1 MSEQTTILFAR
12 NATDLLKKESI
23 EQALQIC
30 EMGVKQ
36 FPLYAEGHYTLA
48 RCYEKNNMTDEAA
61 REYERVLNF
70 IPGHLGALNALARLQ
85 HHKALYQAGN
95 QLKLNAFFYHSH
107 DPKLAKYLSNEG
119 LLPKRHVGGENV
131 PVVEEESPAEL
142 PDMDEKAGFSHQE
155 YLGKD
160 EEESIVYEPEADEE
174 FDRAIGQVI
183 EEPLFVSPELDREI
197 TKSGSDEPSDVD
209 MLLGEYLPEKKPI
222 EEEPEIQAGS
232 ADDEKQPDTGDDLF
246 AEEDNVPEKTES
258 TPQQTEEDSK
268 IDLSRYANTRDD
280 FSTLMNDMFD
290 PDAEPEIDEEVEQ
303 EQKVE
308 GVTEEVKEAE
318 ERPILDT
325 SIIFLEKKQSDFDSG
340 ETDTDDDSD
349 SESIASYIKDDNTL
363 ADDVAKMPSNGLKDE
378 LPVKEPASD
387 GANRTDDL
395 TTVIKK
401 LESAG
406 QKKYPANSQTISEPE
421 VLDSTAVLKMTKNA
435 EDDSVS
441 IEDIMSNP
449 SLLTPTFGEI
459 LIAQKKFD
467 NAKLVFRELL
477 KKDPEN
483 TRFLKKI
490 EFLDKLVAMNK

>member
-12 NATDLLKKESI
+12 NAADLLKKESI
-23 EQALQIC
+23 EEALQIC

-119 LLPKRHVGGENV
+119 LLPKRHVGTDTI
-131 PVVEEESPAEL
+131 PVVEEKQLSEI
-142 PDMDEKAGFSHQE
+142 PDMPEEDFSHQE
-155 YLGKD
+155 YISKD
-160 EEESIVYEPEADEE
+160 KEESIVYEPETDEE
-174 FDRAIGQVI
+174 FDQAIGQVI
-183 EEPLFVSPELDREI
+183 EEPLFISPELDREI
-197 TKSGSDEPSDVD
+197 NKSGSDEPSEVD

-222 EEEPEIQAGS
+222 QEEPEIHAAGV
-232 ADDEKQPDTGDDLF
+232 DNEKEPHMADDLF
-246 AEEDNVPEKTES
+246 AEEDSVSEKAES
-258 TPQQTEEDSK
+258 TSQQTEEDSK

-303 EQKVE
+303 EQEAE
-308 GVTEEVKEAE
+308 GVTEEVREAE

-325 SIIFLEKKQSDFDSG
+325 SIIFLEKKQSDYNPS
-340 ETDTDDDSD
+340 ETNTGADSD
-349 SESIASYIKDDNTL
+349 GEGIASYIKDDNTL
-363 ADDVAKMPSNGLKDE
+363 AEDVAKMPSNGLKEE

-406 QKKYPANSQTISEPE
+406 QKKYPANSKTISEPE
-421 VLDSTAVLKMTKNA
+421 VLDSTAVLNMTKSA

-477 KKDPEN
+477 KKDPDN
-483 TRFLKKI
+483 TRFQKKI